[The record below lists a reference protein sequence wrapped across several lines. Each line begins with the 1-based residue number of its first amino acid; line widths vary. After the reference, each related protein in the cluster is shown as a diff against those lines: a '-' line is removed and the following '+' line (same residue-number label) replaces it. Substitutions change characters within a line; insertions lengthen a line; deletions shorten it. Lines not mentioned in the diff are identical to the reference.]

1 MYADSEKVEGNV
13 MGQYQAMRD
22 RQMKTASLH
31 AEINRIR
38 LELSAEVRAS
48 SGLSTNVDLYF

>member
-1 MYADSEKVEGNV
+1 
-13 MGQYQAMRD
+13 
-22 RQMKTASLH
+22 MKTASLR